1 MRVYKTR
8 MREMKFIYRYIERVR
23 HTRGSLLFEGVCLKE
38 IYCYGILI
46 EEEEK
51 HKYIQVKSI
60 TCYFVC
66 VQVSICVT

>member
-1 MRVYKTR
+1 MRVFNTR
-8 MREMKFIYRYIERVR
+8 MREVKFIYIERVR

-51 HKYIQVKSI
+51 HIYKSKVLHVI
-60 TCYFVC
+60 LSVYTFPFV
-66 VQVSICVT
+66 